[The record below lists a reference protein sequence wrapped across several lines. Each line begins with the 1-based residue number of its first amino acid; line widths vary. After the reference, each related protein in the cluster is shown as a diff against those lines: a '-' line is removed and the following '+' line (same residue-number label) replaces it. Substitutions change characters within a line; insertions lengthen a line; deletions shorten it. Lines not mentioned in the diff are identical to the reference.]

1 MTAPRQTAKWLVMGG
16 LLVALPLGGLVFF
29 GVFGEHR
36 FNTLPYYSASGPLD
50 TRTPEAHRVGDF
62 ALLNQDGAVFTPD
75 SLRGQVWL
83 AAFYSTDAPHAASF
97 TKQLLWPNFRYR
109 DEADVRTVCFSLHPE
124 HDTPEVLS
132 AFTQRMTRYNGA
144 PGKWQFL
151 SGPVEEVRR
160 IMRES
165 FLLTPDPADPSNIAT
180 VWLVD
185 GEGYLRG
192 VYHAAS
198 EDAIRDAVED
208 IALLLKERNEAE
220 YAAEKARE
228 RAAAA
233 PPLPVLGPEGHTV
246 PGFAFTGPSG
256 REFSHR
262 EVGGRIRVVDAFF
275 TSCPTICPAM
285 SSQLARLQALLD
297 ARGIG
302 SDEVIFLSHTVDP
315 ERDTPERLAA
325 YAAKIGADTARWKF
339 LTGAKADLYAQIQRG
354 YFLTALPSDSAAG
367 GFFHSDSF
375 VLVDGAGKLRGV
387 YDGTS
392 TQEVDQLLSHIEQ
405 LRVQEGAHRE
415 PN

>member
-1 MTAPRQTAKWLVMGG
+1 MATTRRSQTAKWLVLGG
-16 LLVALPLGGLVFF
+16 LLIALPLGGLVFF

-36 FNTLPYYSASGPLD
+36 FNTLPYYGPEGPLA
-50 TRTPEAHRVGDF
+50 TRTPEARRVGDF
-62 ALLNQDGAVFTPD
+62 LLTNQDGQPFTPD

-109 DEADVRTVCFSLHPE
+109 DEADVRTVCFSLNPA
-124 HDTPEVLS
+124 HDTPEVL
-132 AFTQRMTRYNGA
+132 AGFTARMTRYNGA

-151 SGPVEEVRR
+151 SGPVAEVRR

-165 FLLTPDPADPSNIAT
+165 FMLVPDPADSANVAT

-198 EDAIRDAVED
+198 ENAIRDAVED
-208 IALLLKERNEAE
+208 IALLLKERDEAR
-220 YAAEKARE
+220 YAARKARE
-228 RAAAA
+228 KAVEA

-246 PGFAFTGPSG
+246 PAFAFTGLDG

-262 EVGGRIRVVDAFF
+262 DVAGRIRVVDAFF
-275 TSCPTICPAM
+275 TSCPTICPIM
-285 SSQLARLQALLD
+285 GSQLARLQALLD

-302 SDEVIFLSHTVDP
+302 ADDVVFLSHTVDP

-339 LTGAKADLYAQIQRG
+339 LTGPRDDLYEQAQRG

-375 VLVDGAGKLRGV
+375 VLVDRKGRLRGV
-387 YDGTS
+387 YDGTA
-392 TQEVDQLLSHIEQ
+392 TEEVDQLLSHIEQ
-405 LRVQEGAHRE
+405 LLVEDDAQH
-415 PN
+415 